1 MSKRSDNYWRNRLKE
16 LEDAQYKKTTE
27 YFRDVEKQFGIAQ
40 RNIQLDIEH
49 WYQRLA
55 DNNDISLAAAQK
67 LLEANELKEFKWTVE
82 DYIRHGEDNAVNM
95 RWMKQL
101 ENASAKVHINRL
113 QAMKIQMQQEAEIL
127 CAKQKNGLTKF
138 LNQTYEDN
146 FYHTAFE
153 VAKGTGVGSS
163 LSKLDT
169 SKVEK
174 IISTPWGQDEKVFS
188 DRIWEKK
195 EKLVRELHTELTQ
208 CIIRGEN
215 PDEAAK
221 RLAKKMGSK
230 LSQARTLV
238 YTESAAL
245 SAVGQKD
252 SFTALGV
259 EEFEVIETLDRHTCP
274 ICGDMDSRHFPMKEF
289 AIGVTAPPF
298 HPRCRGTTCPYFD
311 DEFSR
316 AGERAARGE
325 DGKTYYVPA
334 DMTYKDWKKSVV
346 RDEMNNNQGKK
357 TDYLI
362 RSHTPGQN
370 ISKERR
376 SVNEAIASVPLKVQR
391 ALENTVIDV
400 GKNGASQY
408 DYNHDILYIAKGA
421 DKESVIHELGHLAE
435 NKIIN
440 DDQIVSLR
448 NKVVGRVYPQDIKC
462 KVYYDQAGNPVDIFI
477 LEREQFVSEYQGRIY
492 VRNIL
497 DAFETDGT
505 IKEDLLWEFVAEP
518 FREYIENPELLK
530 EKHPVFY
537 NLLREALE

>member
-1 MSKRSDNYWRNRLKE
+1 MSKRSDNYWRDRLKE

-95 RWMKQL
+95 RWMKRL

-127 CAKQKNGLTKF
+127 CAKQKNGLSKF

-146 FYHTAFE
+146 FYHLAFE
-153 VAKGTGVGSS
+153 VSKGTGVGSS
-163 LSKLDT
+163 LSKLD
-169 SKVEK
+169 SGKVEK
-174 IISTPWGQDEKVFS
+174 IISTPWGQDGKVFS
-188 DRIWEKK
+188 DRIWENK

-208 CIIRGEN
+208 CIIRGEH

-245 SAVGQKD
+245 SAVGQKE
-252 SFTALGV
+252 SFIALGV
-259 EEFEVIETLDRHTCP
+259 LEYEVVETLDSHTCQV
-274 ICGDMDSRHFPMKEF
+274 CGNMDGRHFPVKDFE
-289 AIGVTAPPF
+289 IGVTAPPF

-325 DGKTYYVPA
+325 DGRTYYVPA
-334 DMTYKDWKKSVV
+334 DMTYNDWKSSFVDAEGNTSGGKPPIISLEAIH
-346 RDEMNNNQGKK
+346 RDKIYQ
-357 TDYLI
+357 
-362 RSHTPGQN
+362 
-370 ISKERR
+370 R
-376 SVNEAIASVPLKVQR
+376 SVEA
-391 ALENTVIDV
+391 
-400 GKNGASQY
+400 
-408 DYNHDILYIAKGA
+408 
-421 DKESVIHELGHLAE
+421 
-435 NKIIN
+435 
-440 DDQIVSLR
+440 
-448 NKVVGRVYPQDIKC
+448 
-462 KVYYDQAGNPVDIFI
+462 
-477 LEREQFVSEYQGRIY
+477 
-492 VRNIL
+492 
-497 DAFETDGT
+497 
-505 IKEDLLWEFVAEP
+505 
-518 FREYIENPELLK
+518 
-530 EKHPVFY
+530 
-537 NLLREALE
+537 